1 MAREFL
7 ERGDLD
13 GPGCLVVDIR
23 MPGENGLVL
32 QQVLV
37 HQSCAIPVI
46 YITGNGDIPMAVL
59 AMKRGAVDFLTKP
72 FNDQELLD
80 AFRGTELQRSTWIMR
95 LYPYHVLLDTPGECQ
110 SRWL

>member
-1 MAREFL
+1 
-7 ERGDLD
+7 
-13 GPGCLVVDIR
+13 

-32 QQVLV
+32 QQLLV

-46 YITGNGDIPMAVL
+46 FITGNGDIPMAVL

-72 FNDQELLD
+72 FNAQELLD

-95 LYPYHVLLDTPGECQ
+95 LYPYHVLPDTPWGSARAVGFDILTVYPRGDCEN
-110 SRWL
+110 